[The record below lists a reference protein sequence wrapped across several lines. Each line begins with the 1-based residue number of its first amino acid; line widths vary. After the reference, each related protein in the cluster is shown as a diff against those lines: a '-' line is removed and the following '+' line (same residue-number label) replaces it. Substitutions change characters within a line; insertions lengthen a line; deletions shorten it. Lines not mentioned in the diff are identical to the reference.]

1 MSEYVPP
8 SNVISR
14 TGAGVVGGI
23 AGGVVL
29 GIILQIMGFMPQFAS
44 LVGHVTTGW
53 AWIAQ
58 LTVAAVAGAVFGI
71 LAGRAVSHQLVS
83 AGGIGLVYG
92 VLLGVLFVLAVL
104 PLAHG
109 DDAVPPGRQGD
120 AGHRGVRAVR
130 HHRRRDLRDRR
141 AAPAVL
147 RVRGPAADLR
157 LHHPGQPAS
166 AAQARQR
173 LILHSGA
180 SGPAAQLLTRC
191 GVSAVQT
198 RQPVDSCADSG
209 RLAGGTRGRRAL
221 PCTACWIG
229 GPTTIAMPDG
239 CSCC

>member
-44 LVGHVTTGW
+44 LVGHDTTGW

-71 LAGRAVSHQLVS
+71 LAGRAVSHQLIS

-109 DDAVPPGRQGD
+109 DTPFRLDDKAMRGIGAFALFGVIVGVIYAI
-120 AGHRGVRAVR
+120 AGP
-130 HHRRRDLRDRR
+130 RRRYYDYENRRPIFGYITPAGRRRRRR
-141 AAPAVL
+141 A
-147 RVRGPAADLR
+147 DN
-157 LHHPGQPAS
+157 
-166 AAQARQR
+166 
-173 LILHSGA
+173 
-180 SGPAAQLLTRC
+180 
-191 GVSAVQT
+191 
-198 RQPVDSCADSG
+198 D
-209 RLAGGTRGRRAL
+209 
-221 PCTACWIG
+221 
-229 GPTTIAMPDG
+229 
-239 CSCC
+239 

>member
-44 LVGHVTTGW
+44 LIGHKTTGW

-71 LAGRAVSHQLVS
+71 LAGRAVSHQLIS

-92 VLLGVLFVLAVL
+92 VLLGALFVLAVL

-109 DDAVPPGRQGD
+109 DTMFRLDDKAIRGIGAFALFGVIVGIIYAI
-120 AGHRGVRAVR
+120 AGP
-130 HHRRRDLRDRR
+130 RRRYYEYEGGRR
-141 AAPAVL
+141 PIFFAPAS
-147 RVRGPAADLR
+147 RRRGSKRDN
-157 LHHPGQPAS
+157 
-166 AAQARQR
+166 
-173 LILHSGA
+173 
-180 SGPAAQLLTRC
+180 
-191 GVSAVQT
+191 
-198 RQPVDSCADSG
+198 D
-209 RLAGGTRGRRAL
+209 
-221 PCTACWIG
+221 
-229 GPTTIAMPDG
+229 
-239 CSCC
+239 